1 MQRRKL
7 QAKRINKK
15 NEMTVQYQAESFGLS
30 GEPEN
35 ITSVKKKKK
44 KKNKQIK
51 LKGVQKRGELKFGH
65 EKAIYIVGAN

>member
-44 KKNKQIK
+44 KRINK
-51 LKGVQKRGELKFGH
+51 LNQKESKI
-65 EKAIYIVGAN
+65 EVN

>member
-44 KKNKQIK
+44 KELTNQIK
-51 LKGVQKRGELKFGH
+51 RSPK
-65 EKAIYIVGAN
+65 

>member
-44 KKNKQIK
+44 KRINKSNKKENKIE
-51 LKGVQKRGELKFGH
+51 V
-65 EKAIYIVGAN
+65 N

>member
-35 ITSVKKKKK
+35 ITSVKKKN

-51 LKGVQKRGELKFGH
+51 SKGVQNRGELKFGH

>member
-35 ITSVKKKKK
+35 ITSVKKKTTKRI
-44 KKNKQIK
+44 NKSN
-51 LKGVQKRGELKFGH
+51 QKESKI
-65 EKAIYIVGAN
+65 EVN

>member
-35 ITSVKKKKK
+35 ITSVKKKQTKRI
-44 KKNKQIK
+44 NKSN
-51 LKGVQKRGELKFGH
+51 QKESKI
-65 EKAIYIVGAN
+65 EVN

>member
-44 KKNKQIK
+44 K
-51 LKGVQKRGELKFGH
+51 E
-65 EKAIYIVGAN
+65 